1 MKGEEMKFYRCTICG
16 DPYMG
21 SEKPSHCPFCG
32 AHRDHLVLAADWVD
46 ENASIGELSELS
58 RANLEQ
64 ALQLEVNNKAFY
76 ADASARADLIEL
88 QGIFKNLSKIEGEHA
103 STIKK
108 ILKVEPPAPQDEK
121 KSASDSIHDNL
132 EAALEREKF
141 ASSFYAQAAGEA
153 VEERVKKVFTVLS
166 EIEADHIQLE
176 TALLGRGL

>member
-1 MKGEEMKFYRCTICG
+1 MKGERMKFYRCLICG

-32 AHRDHLVLAADWVD
+32 AREEHLVSAAEWVD
-46 ENASIGELSELS
+46 ENESISELTGTS

-64 ALQLEVNNKAFY
+64 AMQLEVNNKAFY

-108 ILKVEPPAPQDEK
+108 ILKVEPPEPEQAK
-121 KSASDSIHDNL
+121 KTASDSIHENL
-132 EAALEREKF
+132 EAARKRETF
-141 ASSFYAQAAGEA
+141 ASSFYAQSAGEA
-153 VEERVKKVFTVLS
+153 TEERVKKVFSTLS
-166 EIEADHIQLE
+166 EIESDHIQLE
-176 TALLGRGL
+176 SALLERGL

>member
-1 MKGEEMKFYRCTICG
+1 MKFYRCLICG

-32 AHRDHLVLAADWVD
+32 AHQEHMVSAAEWVD
-46 ENASIGELSELS
+46 ENETISELSEKS
-58 RANLEQ
+58 RANLVQ

-76 ADASARADLIEL
+76 ADASAKSSRIEL

-108 ILKVEPPAPQDEK
+108 MLKVEPPEPEEGRK
-121 KSASDSIHDNL
+121 NASENLHENL
-132 EAALEREKF
+132 EAALERERF

-153 VEERVKKVFTVLS
+153 TDERVRKVFNTLS
-166 EIEADHIQLE
+166 EIESDHIQLE
-176 TALLGRGL
+176 TALLDRGL

>member
-1 MKGEEMKFYRCTICG
+1 MKFYRCLICG

-32 AHRDHLVLAADWVD
+32 AHQEHMVAAAEWVN
-46 ENASIGELSELS
+46 ENDAMGELSDKS

-76 ADASARADLIEL
+76 ADASAKSGDNLEM

-108 ILKVEPPAPQDEK
+108 MLKVEPPAPEDDRK
-121 KSASDSIHDNL
+121 TASESIHDNL
-132 EAALEREKF
+132 EAARERERF
-141 ASSFYAQAAGEA
+141 ASSFYAQSAGEA
-153 VEERVKKVFTVLS
+153 AEERVQKVFTALS
-166 EIEADHIQLE
+166 QIESDHIDLE
-176 TALLGRGL
+176 TDLLDRGL